1 LSEFIQQKTEGPIA
15 TVTLSRPAQRN
26 AINYD
31 MWLELGK
38 VAQRLADD
46 HDVHCV
52 VFCGAGEDF
61 SSGADIKDFPAHRY
75 DSKSARSYA
84 AAFEGALDL
93 IEGLPQPT
101 ISMVRGYCVGG
112 GLELATC
119 TDIRVAAERS
129 KFGVPVSRIGIVAG
143 FKEVR
148 RMVNIMGPG
157 ASAYL
162 LMSGRLI
169 GHEEALQARLVTL
182 TVHESRLEAETYRLA
197 GEIASGAPLSH
208 GGHKTIIRK
217 VLNDPGLRTLTPSE
231 LALQF
236 DIFNSSDFLEGVRAF
251 GEKRPPKFAGH

>member
-1 LSEFIQQKTEGPIA
+1 LSDFIQLRTEGPVA

-31 MWLELGK
+31 MWLELRK
-38 VAQRLADD
+38 VARRLADD

-52 VFCGAGEDF
+52 VFRGAGEDF

-75 DSKSARSYA
+75 DSKSARNYA

-101 ISMVRGYCVGG
+101 ISMIRGYCVGG

-119 TDIRVAAERS
+119 TDIRIAAEGS
-129 KFGVPVSRIGIVAG
+129 KFGVPTAKIGIVAG

-169 GHEEALQARLVTL
+169 GHGEALQSRLVTL
-182 TVHESRLEAETYRLA
+182 VLQDSDLEAETHRLA
-197 GEIASGAPLSH
+197 GEVARGAPLSH

-217 VLNDPGLRTLTPSE
+217 VLNDPGLQTLTPSE
-231 LALQF
+231 LAIQF
-236 DIFNSSDFLEGVRAF
+236 DIFNSSDFLEGVKAF
-251 GEKRPPKFAGH
+251 GEKRRPKFAGH